1 MKESMPSETQAYDD
15 AVRVT
20 WRERLRTLRNVRP
33 FLALLWRTGPS
44 LVVGYFVARL
54 LRAAV
59 PVATLYITKLV
70 IDTVVHGVR
79 GGSVDTARLWRL
91 ILIELALAVLSDVLG
106 RFITVADS
114 LINDR
119 VVNSVSVQ
127 LMRHAS
133 SLDLTQFE
141 EADYHDRLYRA
152 QQVTRRMHLT
162 TQLMSAAQDTV
173 MLVMFASAIVVL
185 FPWLLI
191 ILVCASLPVFFA
203 EGHFASLSYA
213 LLYRR
218 TQQRRELDYVRSL
231 GIEQEGAKEV
241 KIFGLSDFLVR
252 RYQELANLFEDEN
265 RRLLVRRAAVGALLT
280 CAGTAGYYGAY
291 AAILYETL
299 RGALS
304 VGGLTFL
311 IASFARSRALIE
323 GLLTNFSGITEQ
335 AMQLEFFFSFLRAEP
350 SIRSKPGALPI
361 PQPIKE
367 GIEFR
372 HVSFRYPGS
381 GRYALRDVSFRIT
394 PGKPIALIGENGA
407 GKTTVTKLLAR
418 LYDPT
423 EGRILLDGVDL
434 REYDP
439 EEWRRR
445 IGVIFQDYMCY
456 DMPLREN
463 ISVGGLEH
471 SHDHE
476 RVARSARFSLAAK
489 VASRLKGGFE
499 QMLGRRF
506 AGGVELSTGEW
517 QKVALARAYMRD
529 SQVLIL
535 DEPTAAH
542 DARSEQLVFQNVAEF
557 TRGKITLLI
566 SHRLPNVRLADRILV
581 LRDGRVYEQGTHQEL
596 LESNGLY
603 AELFEMQ
610 ASGYR

>member
-1 MKESMPSETQAYDD
+1 MKESMPAEARAPGD
-15 AVRVT
+15 ALRVT

-33 FLALLWRTGPS
+33 FLGLMWRTGPA
-44 LVVGYFVARL
+44 LVIGYFVARL

-70 IDTVVHGVR
+70 IDTVVHGIK
-79 GGSVDTARLWRL
+79 GGAVDTGLLWRL
-91 ILIELALAVLSDVLG
+91 ILLELALAVLSDVLG

-114 LINDR
+114 LIGDR
-119 VVNSVSVQ
+119 VVNSLSLK

-141 EADYHDRLYRA
+141 EPDYQDRLYRA

-162 TQLMSAAQDTV
+162 TQLMSAAQDLL
-173 MLVMFASAIVVL
+173 MLAMFASAIVTL
-185 FPWLLI
+185 MPWLLI
-191 ILVCASLPVFFA
+191 ILVCACLPVFFA
-203 EGHFASLSYA
+203 EGHFASLSYS

-218 TQQRRELDYVRSL
+218 TQQRRELDYVRDL
-231 GIEQEGAKEV
+231 GVEQKGAKEV
-241 KIFGLSDFLVR
+241 KIFGLSDFLAR
-252 RYQELANLFEDEN
+252 RYQGLASLFEDEN
-265 RRLLVRRAAVGALLT
+265 RRLLVRRAAVGSLLT
-280 CAGTAGYYGAY
+280 CAGTVGYYGAY
-291 AAILYETL
+291 GAILYETL

-311 IASFARSRALIE
+311 IASFARSRSLIE
-323 GLLTNFSGITEQ
+323 GLLNNLSGITEQ

-350 SIRSKPGALPI
+350 SIRSRPGARPVPRPI
-361 PQPIKE
+361 RE

-372 HVSFRYPGS
+372 HVSFRYPDS
-381 GRYALRDVSFRIT
+381 GRQALRDVSFRIR
-394 PGKPIALIGENGA
+394 PGKPVALIGENGA
-407 GKTTVTKLLAR
+407 GKTTITKLLAR

-423 EGRILLDGVDL
+423 EGQILLDGVDL
-434 REYDP
+434 REYDV
-439 EEWRRR
+439 EEWRRE
-445 IGVIFQDYMCY
+445 IGVIFQDYVCY
-456 DMPLREN
+456 DMPFREN

-471 SHDHE
+471 AHDRE
-476 RVARSARFSLAAK
+476 RVARSARSSLAAN
-489 VASRLKGGFE
+489 VAARLKGGFE

-542 DARSEQLVFQNVAEF
+542 DARSEQLVFQNVAEL

-566 SHRLPNVRLADRILV
+566 SHRLPNARLAERILV
-581 LRDGRVYEQGTHQEL
+581 LRDGRVSEQGTHQEL

-610 ASGYR
+610 AAGYR